1 LGTLTISPPPG
12 IKLCELR
19 QAVEEVDSANGAHA
33 IWAVTLAR
41 TGRAFAYMLTT
52 TAGNPKLLERQARA
66 SVHGDSRSAK
76 FTPVRGSEGNWSPPG
91 DALAIHFGRVLRFLV
106 KHCPHPPTLQ
116 HGYRFGA
123 SGRFAS
129 VLVNALA
136 ILRRERPCQGEGHHR
151 TREHAGKL
159 SPEGL
164 GAVMRACLWC
174 GLPVSG
180 RARRHPHCSTRRW
193 RAQCALRS
201 ELSPEDFDSFK
212 YRADVMAGEGVSEP
226 EAMQRAYLELAG
238 RKAALP
244 RGFLVVTTLPREST
258 PPGRRTPIALRMK
271 DGRQ

>member
-1 LGTLTISPPPG
+1 LGTLTISPPRG
-12 IKLCELR
+12 INLSELR
-19 QAVEEVDSANGAHA
+19 QAVEEVVSANGGHA
-33 IWAVTLAR
+33 IWGLKIHHK
-41 TGRAFAYMLTT
+41 GRATAYVLTT
-52 TAGNPKLLERQARA
+52 TSDPKLLERQARD
-66 SVHGDSRSAK
+66 SVRGDSRSAW
-76 FTPVRGSEGNWSPPG
+76 FSRVHGSDLSWAPP
-91 DALAIHFGRVLRFLV
+91 AQAFAIHVGRVLRHLTLRR
-106 KHCPHPPTLQ
+106 PTPPTLQ
-116 HGYRFGA
+116 PGYRFGA
-123 SGRFAS
+123 SGRFAP

-136 ILRRERPCQGEGHHR
+136 ILRREHPCQGEGRHR

-174 GLPVSG
+174 GLAVSG

-201 ELSPEDFDSFK
+201 ELCPQDFDGFL
-212 YRADVMAGEGVSEP
+212 YRADVMAQQGISEP

-258 PPGRRTPIALRMK
+258 PPGRRAPIALRMK
-271 DGRQ
+271 DRRQ